1 MLKCYQMM
9 NLVKRKIV
17 SQLNYITSKPY
28 YLTNNILL
36 NSNGSSVN
44 KYYSSINV
52 DDSKGKANFITPF
65 SNLL

>member
-28 YLTNNILL
+28 YLTSNLL
-36 NSNGSSVN
+36 RNPNCSSVN
-44 KYYSSINV
+44 KYYSSINNNK
-52 DDSKGKANFITPF
+52 DSESTGEK
-65 SNLL
+65 SE